1 MQKQFYE
8 YANVS
13 GYPCINQVNTP
24 SCPMGEEDP
33 HVFLIYAKDRQD
45 AFRLAMEHL
54 YENRP
59 LQAFYG
65 FYNGVPYHGDIQCI
79 M

>member
-1 MQKQFYE
+1 MD
-8 YANVS
+8 
-13 GYPCINQVNTP
+13 
-24 SCPMGEEDP
+24 EEDP

-65 FYNGVPYHGDIQCI
+65 SYNGVPYHGDIQCI